1 MLGTHRD
8 LRSRRK
14 YQSQTPTIGKITG
27 TRDSIFEFR
36 VHEAHY
42 RSYGERSSPATV
54 VTRRACS
61 GPASQAEAVALLAS
75 PSRTAA
81 ATRSMSTRH
90 PTRFTGVSE
99 YAPPLSPPP
108 PQLTESKKEA
118 GGPEGATLGHR
129 TRRCVSIPGDAKK
142 SPCVV
147 HAI

>member
-90 PTRFTGVSE
+90 PTRFTGTNE
-99 YAPPLSPPP
+99 YAPSLPPPP
-108 PQLTESKKEA
+108 PQLAESKGKSRRS
-118 GGPEGATLGHR
+118 GATVFRIGLLTPGFCDGAGR
-129 TRRCVSIPGDAKK
+129 FVPWRRGW
-142 SPCVV
+142 
-147 HAI
+147 